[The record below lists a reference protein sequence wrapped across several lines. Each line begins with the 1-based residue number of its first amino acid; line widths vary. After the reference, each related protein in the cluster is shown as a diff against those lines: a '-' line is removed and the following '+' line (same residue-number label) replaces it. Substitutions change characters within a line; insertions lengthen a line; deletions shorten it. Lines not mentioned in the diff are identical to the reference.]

1 MNPKKQALG
10 RGLSALLNNND
21 NEILY
26 ELKNTPSKS
35 ASGTIANIPVDSIIA
50 NPYQPRQEFDQSAL
64 EELAESIKQQ
74 GIIQPVTVRL
84 AEDGTYQLIS
94 GERRLRA
101 SKIAGLEVIPAYVR
115 TSTDQGMLEMALV
128 ENIQRKN
135 LNAIE
140 IAITYQRLIDECNLT
155 QEQMSEKVGM
165 NRSTVT
171 NYLRL
176 LKLPAAAQLAL
187 RQEKV
192 SMGHARAL
200 INVKNINKLLAILDD
215 IINKDLSVR
224 QTEQLVRLAD
234 STEDVP
240 EEKPKTPVLPLKY
253 TKFREQLSQLSGLKV
268 DLKKNSRGHGSV
280 TFRYKSD
287 EELEKFISKFRN
299 N

>member
-21 NEILY
+21 SEILS
-26 ELKNTPSKS
+26 ELKHNSGRA
-35 ASGTIANIPVDSIIA
+35 ASGTIANIPVDSIVA
-50 NPYQPRQEFDQSAL
+50 NPFQPRQDFDEMAL
-64 EELAESIKQQ
+64 EELADSIRQQ
-74 GIIQPVTVRL
+74 GIIQPVTVRMS
-84 AEDGTYQLIS
+84 ENGSYQLIS
-94 GERRLRA
+94 GERRLKA
-101 SKIAGLEVIPAYVR
+101 SKIIGLEMIPAYVR
-115 TSTDQGMLEMALV
+115 TSTDHGMLEMALV

-165 NRSTVT
+165 NRTTVT

-224 QTEQLVRLAD
+224 QTEQLVRSAD
-234 STEDVP
+234 TDNVQ
-240 EEKPKTPVLPLKY
+240 EENLKTPILPVKY
-253 TKFREQLSQLSGLKV
+253 TRFREQLSKLSGLKV

-287 EELEKFISKFRN
+287 DELEKFISKFRN

>member
-21 NEILY
+21 NEILS
-26 ELKNTPSKS
+26 ELKNTSGKS

-50 NPYQPRQEFDQSAL
+50 NPYQPRQDFD
-64 EELAESIKQQ
+64 ELALGELADSIRQQ
-74 GIIQPVTVRL
+74 GIIQPVTVRMS
-84 AEDGTYQLIS
+84 ENGSYQLIS
-94 GERRLRA
+94 GERRLKA
-101 SKIAGLEVIPAYVR
+101 SKMIGLEMIPAYVR
-115 TSTDQGMLEMALV
+115 TSTDHGMLEMALV

-140 IAITYQRLIDECNLT
+140 IAITYQRLIDECDLT

-165 NRSTVT
+165 NRTTVT

-200 INVKNINKLLAILDD
+200 INVKNINRQLSILNE
-215 IINKDLSVR
+215 IINKELSVR
-224 QTEQLVRLAD
+224 QTEDLVRKAD
-234 STEDVP
+234 KDSVK
-240 EEKPKTPVLPLKY
+240 EEKTKTPAVPVKY
-253 TKFREQLSQLSGLKV
+253 AKFRDQLTKLSGLKV
-268 DLKKNSRGHGSV
+268 DIKKNSRGHGSV

-287 EELEKFISKFRN
+287 EELEKFITKFRN

>member
-21 NEILY
+21 NEILS
-26 ELKNTPSKS
+26 ELKHNSGRA
-35 ASGTIANIPVDSIIA
+35 ASGTIANIPVDSIVA
-50 NPYQPRQEFDQSAL
+50 NPYQPRQDFDEMAL
-64 EELAESIKQQ
+64 EELADSIRQQ
-74 GIIQPVTVRL
+74 GIIQPVTVRM
-84 AEDGTYQLIS
+84 AENGSYQLIS
-94 GERRLRA
+94 GERRLKA
-101 SKIAGLEVIPAYVR
+101 SKIVGLEMIPAYVR
-115 TSTDQGMLEMALV
+115 TSTDHGMLEMALV

-140 IAITYQRLIDECNLT
+140 IAITYQRLIDECDLT

-165 NRSTVT
+165 NRTTVT

-224 QTEQLVRLAD
+224 QTEQLVRSVD
-234 STEDVP
+234 TDIVQ
-240 EEKPKTPVLPLKY
+240 EEKAKAPILPVKY
-253 TKFREQLSQLSGLKV
+253 TRFREQLSKLSGLKV

-287 EELEKFISKFRN
+287 DELEKFISKFRHN
-299 N
+299 